1 MASFENRAPARG
13 GWLEDAERLDSPHFG
28 LRPPNVEI
36 DLLVIHSISLPPG
49 QYGGSEVQ
57 KLFTNELDWDS
68 HPYFQ
73 SIRGA
78 QVSAH
83 FYIQR
88 DGKLW
93 QFVSADQRAWHAGR
107 SSFQGRENC
116 NDFSI
121 GIELEGLEGGMFEAV
136 QYQRLA
142 KLCQHLARIYPIAHV
157 AGHEHIAPGRKRDPG
172 AGFDW
177 SLLARSS
184 ALPSRFFPVLYF

>member
-1 MASFENRAPARG
+1 MASFENIAQERG

-49 QYGGSEVQ
+49 QYGGSDVQ

-121 GIELEGLEGGMFEAV
+121 GIELEGLEGGLFEAV

-142 KLCQHLARIYPIAHV
+142 KLCRHLACLYPIAHV

-177 SLLARSS
+177 PLLARSS
-184 ALPSRFFPVLYF
+184 ALPSRFFPVVHV